1 MCFSFRFTVM
11 ETLQFGPKTTV
22 KNKALK
28 EMSLPTCGGISVLK
42 SQLVWEL
49 SVSVEVG
56 GAEVKACNDEFS
68 WHETSPL
75 SWDETGS

>member
-1 MCFSFRFTVM
+1 
-11 ETLQFGPKTTV
+11 
-22 KNKALK
+22 
-28 EMSLPTCGGISVLK
+28 MSLPTCGGISVLK